1 MINLFVQHINTLA
14 KDAEVKELLH
24 KRDKNS
30 VDVDKEILS
39 EIYNKEL
46 FTKLSQ
52 HINEMG
58 ITKELA
64 TVKDQIRNSILEH
77 SNIDINNYKGDKE
90 ESNFKILFNIAFSE
104 VLSKTSN
111 KKFYFLTRSI
121 MSEIELASFLLT
133 YNSKFN
139 YTKLEKK
146 ILKLSLEEKREVDE
160 ALEQIK
166 KELQPAKELDKA
178 HQKAKFEIT
187 DGTYWYKWYF
197 FVEVL

>member
-1 MINLFVQHINTLA
+1 MINLFVQHINALA
-14 KDAEVKELLH
+14 KDAEVKGLLN

-30 VDVDKEILS
+30 VDVDREILNK
-39 EIYNKEL
+39 IYNKEL

-52 HINEMG
+52 YIDEMG

-64 TVKDQIRNSILEH
+64 ALKDQIKNSLLEQ

-90 ESNFKILFNIAFSE
+90 EFNFKIVFNIAFSE

-111 KKFYFLTRSI
+111 KNFYFLTRSI
-121 MSEIELASFLLT
+121 MSERELASFILT

-139 YTKLEKK
+139 FTKLEKK
-146 ILKLSLEEKREVDE
+146 ISKLSLEEKREVDE

-178 HQKAKFEIT
+178 HQKAKSEIN
-187 DGTYWYKWYF
+187 DGTY
-197 FVEVL
+197 